1 MPSVEEVFK
10 EIEPRPGQM
19 EVAQQLA
26 DLIAGGK
33 RVLLTAPTGWGK
45 TLVVLAALRAS
56 EALPA
61 AWLTRALALGEHIAN
76 EAAKMKLFAFVAAGR
91 ERTCPLWETLGDA
104 VYDLCRYTRYK
115 CPYARLPAAVPVV
128 ADWKEMSKVAKN
140 GGWCAYFAQDFVPC
154 DICVQNYE
162 RALRRPVRA
171 YVIDECHNLALPEE
185 KTVTLARLAES
196 VAAIRA
202 YASERLRSRLEALI
216 RHILVRDGDLDARLI
231 LNEEGIEELKRVYA
245 ELLVENP
252 EHAAAIRPLITL
264 VNATAAYVEAE
275 KISVFRARRALN
287 FRPAVLLTATPLPLP
302 MQTDVE
308 INVEW
313 GSRARAIVVS
323 DVTTKFDE
331 FTSGMVTKYKSLI
344 VNLAKRF
351 RRVLAVAASERVA
364 RELRNWV
371 TYEEVKPPPDWEG
384 ILMLRARSRY
394 SEGIDLPSDVVALLG
409 APYLPPEISTRLAR
423 VYKTLGLEN
432 AVRLAIDAP
441 MLASTIQ
448 VVGRAWRD
456 PAKPPLVVLADS
468 RYTRYKEELRMLD
481 IEECGLDELAR
492 KLA

>member
-1 MPSVEEVFK
+1 MPSVREFFAEAR
-10 EIEPRPGQM
+10 IEPRPGQV
-19 EVAQQLA
+19 EIAEKLA
-26 DLIAGGK
+26 DFLVQGK
-33 RVLLTAPTGWGK
+33 KTLLTAPTGWGK
-45 TLVVLAALRAS
+45 TVVTLAALKAAD
-56 EALPA
+56 ALPA

-202 YASERLRSRLEALI
+202 YASERLRSRLEALV

-252 EHAAAIRPLITL
+252 ERAAALRPLITL

-275 KISVFRARRALN
+275 RISIFRPRRVLK

-302 MQTDVE
+302 TEVDTEINIEWSVRARGIIVTDV
-308 INVEW
+308 
-313 GSRARAIVVS
+313 SS
-323 DVTTKFDE
+323 KFDE
-331 FTSGMVTKYKSLI
+331 FDSKMALNYKKLLI
-344 VNLAKRF
+344 KLAKKF
-351 RRVLAVAASERVA
+351 RRILVFAASERVA
-364 RELRNWV
+364 RELRSWV
-371 TYEEVKPPPDWEG
+371 NYEETTPPPDWEG
-384 ILMLRARSRY
+384 LLMLRARGRFA
-394 SEGIDLPSDVVALLG
+394 EGVNMPAECVIMAG
-409 APYLPPEISTRLAR
+409 APYLPPEVSDRLAR
-423 VYKTLGLEN
+423 VYKMQGVEN
-432 AVRLAIDAP
+432 PTRLAIDGS
-441 MLASTIQ
+441 MLAATVQ
-448 VVGRAWRD
+448 ALGRAWRE
-456 PAKPPLVVLADS
+456 PSKPPLVVLADS
-468 RYTRYKEELRMLD
+468 RYARYEEQLRKILD
-481 IEECGLDELAR
+481 IEERELENV
-492 KLA
+492 